1 MIQST
6 FLTQACLQKGPRNK
20 YTPVEI
26 SIPSAHNFYSNTIFT
41 IRNQGYLDK
50 WLIPKVWWSWSNMT
64 LECVIMPTSKELQ
77 KQNKN
82 KKTREACHKNTK
94 ASPTGSNT

>member
-6 FLTQACLQKGPRNK
+6 FLTQACLQKGPRSK

-41 IRNQGYLDK
+41 KRNQGYLDK
-50 WLIPKVWWSWSNMT
+50 WLIPKVW
-64 LECVIMPTSKELQ
+64 
-77 KQNKN
+77 
-82 KKTREACHKNTK
+82 
-94 ASPTGSNT
+94 